1 MRRNIVIPAAVTAV
15 LLLVISGVRESRYTY
30 ETQPGGCVQVQG
42 GGFAGTIQ
50 AFVPVDL
57 LQYPGGMSMGTGTG
71 GGLLFWVDQ
80 GGPELELTAEFPD
93 RAVPVTVSLGELGG
107 TDGTPVFVPA
117 DENYYK
123 VWVDV
128 SAQVM
133 RTDVYRVDRR
143 TGIRELWNST
153 YATEE
158 VQAVPEAVPVET

>member
-42 GGFAGTIQ
+42 GGFAGR
-50 AFVPVDL
+50 
-57 LQYPGGMSMGTGTG
+57 QYPGGMAMGAG
-71 GGLLFWVDQ
+71 GGLLFWLDQ

-93 RAVPVTVSLGELGG
+93 KAVPVSISLGELGG
-107 TDGTPVFVPA
+107 MNGTPVFVPA

-128 SAQVM
+128 SAQVT

-143 TGIRELWNST
+143 TGARELWNST
-153 YATEE
+153 YATEDI
-158 VQAVPEAVPVET
+158 QAVPEAVPVET

>member
-1 MRRNIVIPAAVTAV
+1 MEAGQLDGKGLDLIDAMV
-15 LLLVISGVRESRYTY
+15 ES
-30 ETQPGGCVQVQG
+30 
-42 GGFAGTIQ
+42 
-50 AFVPVDL
+50 
-57 LQYPGGMSMGTGTG
+57 
-71 GGLLFWVDQ
+71 
-80 GGPELELTAEFPD
+80 
-93 RAVPVTVSLGELGG
+93 
-107 TDGTPVFVPA
+107 A

>member
-1 MRRNIVIPAAVTAV
+1 MKRNIVIPAAVTAV

-42 GGFAGTIQ
+42 GGFAGR
-50 AFVPVDL
+50 
-57 LQYPGGMSMGTGTG
+57 QYPGGMAMGAG
-71 GGLLFWVDQ
+71 GGLLFWLDQ

-93 RAVPVTVSLGELGG
+93 KAVPVSISLGELGG
-107 TDGTPVFVPA
+107 MNGTPVFVPA

-153 YATEE
+153 YATEDI
-158 VQAVPEAVPVET
+158 QAVPEAVPVET

>member
-42 GGFAGTIQ
+42 GGFAGR
-50 AFVPVDL
+50 
-57 LQYPGGMSMGTGTG
+57 QYPGGMSMGTG

-80 GGPELELTAEFPD
+80 GGP
-93 RAVPVTVSLGELGG
+93 VSISLGELGG
-107 TDGTPVFVPA
+107 MNGTPVFVPA

-128 SAQVM
+128 SAQVT

>member
-1 MRRNIVIPAAVTAV
+1 MKRNIVIPAAVTAV

-42 GGFAGTIQ
+42 GGFAGR
-50 AFVPVDL
+50 
-57 LQYPGGMSMGTGTG
+57 QYPGGMAMGAG
-71 GGLLFWVDQ
+71 GGLLFWLDQ

-93 RAVPVTVSLGELGG
+93 KAVPVSISLGELGG
-107 TDGTPVFVPA
+107 MNGTPVFVPA

-128 SAQVM
+128 SAQVT

-143 TGIRELWNST
+143 TGARELWNST
-153 YATEE
+153 YATEDI
-158 VQAVPEAVPVET
+158 QAVPAAVPVET

>member
-1 MRRNIVIPAAVTAV
+1 MKRNIVIPAAAVTAV
-15 LLLVISGVRESRYTY
+15 LLLAISGVRESRYTY

-42 GGFAGTIQ
+42 GGFAGR
-50 AFVPVDL
+50 
-57 LQYPGGMSMGTGTG
+57 QYPGGMSMGTGTG

-80 GGPELELTAEFPD
+80 GGPKLELTAEFPD

-107 TDGTPVFVPA
+107 TGGTPVFVPA

>member
-1 MRRNIVIPAAVTAV
+1 MKRNIVIPAAVTAV

-30 ETQPGGCVQVQG
+30 ETQPGGYVQVQG
-42 GGFAGTIQ
+42 GGFAGR
-50 AFVPVDL
+50 
-57 LQYPGGMSMGTGTG
+57 QYPGGMSMGTGTG

-153 YATEE
+153 YATGE

>member
-1 MRRNIVIPAAVTAV
+1 MKRNIVIPAAVTAV

-42 GGFAGTIQ
+42 GGFAGR
-50 AFVPVDL
+50 
-57 LQYPGGMSMGTGTG
+57 QYPGGMAMGAG
-71 GGLLFWVDQ
+71 GGLLFWLDQ

-93 RAVPVTVSLGELGG
+93 KAVPVSISLGELGG
-107 TDGTPVFVPA
+107 MNGTPVFVPA

-128 SAQVM
+128 SAQVT

>member
-1 MRRNIVIPAAVTAV
+1 MKRNIVIPAAVTAV

-42 GGFAGTIQ
+42 GGFAGR
-50 AFVPVDL
+50 
-57 LQYPGGMSMGTGTG
+57 QYPGGMSMGTGTG
-71 GGLLFWVDQ
+71 GGLLFW
-80 GGPELELTAEFPD
+80 AEFSD

>member
-1 MRRNIVIPAAVTAV
+1 MKRNIVIPAAVTAV

-42 GGFAGTIQ
+42 GGFAGR
-50 AFVPVDL
+50 
-57 LQYPGGMSMGTGTG
+57 QYPGGMAMGAG
-71 GGLLFWVDQ
+71 GGLLFWLDQ

-93 RAVPVTVSLGELGG
+93 KAVPVSISLGELGG
-107 TDGTPVFVPA
+107 MNGTPVFVPA

-128 SAQVM
+128 SAQVT

-153 YATEE
+153 YATEDI
-158 VQAVPEAVPVET
+158 QAVPEAVPVET

>member
-1 MRRNIVIPAAVTAV
+1 MKRNIVISAAVTAV

-30 ETQPGGCVQVQG
+30 ETQHGGCVQVQG
-42 GGFAGTIQ
+42 GGFAGR
-50 AFVPVDL
+50 
-57 LQYPGGMSMGTGTG
+57 QYPGGMSMGTGTG

-158 VQAVPEAVPVET
+158 VQAVPEAVPVEK

>member
-1 MRRNIVIPAAVTAV
+1 MKRNIVIPAAVTAV

-42 GGFAGTIQ
+42 GGFAGR
-50 AFVPVDL
+50 
-57 LQYPGGMSMGTGTG
+57 QYPGGMSMGAG
-71 GGLLFWVDQ
+71 GGLLFWLDQ

-93 RAVPVTVSLGELGG
+93 KAVPVSISLGELGG
-107 TDGTPVFVPA
+107 MNGTPVFVPA

-128 SAQVM
+128 SAQVT

-143 TGIRELWNST
+143 TGARELWNST
-153 YATEE
+153 YATEDI
-158 VQAVPEAVPVET
+158 QAVPEAVPVET

>member
-1 MRRNIVIPAAVTAV
+1 MKRNIVIPAAVTAV

-42 GGFAGTIQ
+42 GGFAGRE
-50 AFVPVDL
+50 
-57 LQYPGGMSMGTGTG
+57 YPGGMAMGAG
-71 GGLLFWVDQ
+71 GGLLFWLDQ

-93 RAVPVTVSLGELGG
+93 KAVPVSISLGELGG
-107 TDGTPVFVPA
+107 MNGTPVFVPA

-128 SAQVM
+128 SAQVT

-143 TGIRELWNST
+143 TGARELWNST
-153 YATEE
+153 YATEDI
-158 VQAVPEAVPVET
+158 QAVPEAVPVET

>member
-1 MRRNIVIPAAVTAV
+1 MKRSIVIPAAVTAV

-42 GGFAGTIQ
+42 GGFAGR
-50 AFVPVDL
+50 
-57 LQYPGGMSMGTGTG
+57 QYPGGMAMGAG
-71 GGLLFWVDQ
+71 GGLLFWLDQ

-93 RAVPVTVSLGELGG
+93 KAVPVSISLGELGG
-107 TDGTPVFVPA
+107 MNGTPVFVPA

-128 SAQVM
+128 SAQVT

-143 TGIRELWNST
+143 TGARELWNST
-153 YATEE
+153 YATEDI
-158 VQAVPEAVPVET
+158 QAVPEAVPVET

>member
-1 MRRNIVIPAAVTAV
+1 MKRNIVIPAAVTAV

-42 GGFAGTIQ
+42 GGFAGR
-50 AFVPVDL
+50 
-57 LQYPGGMSMGTGTG
+57 QYPGGMAMGAG
-71 GGLLFWVDQ
+71 GGLLFWLDQ

-93 RAVPVTVSLGELGG
+93 KAVPVSISLGELGG
-107 TDGTPVFVPA
+107 MNGTPVFVPA

-128 SAQVM
+128 SAQVT

-143 TGIRELWNST
+143 TGARELWNST
-153 YATEE
+153 YATEDI
-158 VQAVPEAVPVET
+158 QAVPEAVPVETYEEI

>member
-1 MRRNIVIPAAVTAV
+1 MKRNIVIPAAVTAV

-42 GGFAGTIQ
+42 GGFAGR
-50 AFVPVDL
+50 
-57 LQYPGGMSMGTGTG
+57 QYPGGMAMGAG
-71 GGLLFWVDQ
+71 GGLLFWLDQ

-93 RAVPVTVSLGELGG
+93 KAVPVSISLGELGG
-107 TDGTPVFVPA
+107 MNGTPVFVPA

-128 SAQVM
+128 SAQVT

-143 TGIRELWNST
+143 TGARELWNST

-158 VQAVPEAVPVET
+158 VQAVPEAVPVEK

>member
-1 MRRNIVIPAAVTAV
+1 MKRNIVIPAAVTAV

-42 GGFAGTIQ
+42 GGFAGR
-50 AFVPVDL
+50 
-57 LQYPGGMSMGTGTG
+57 QYPGGMAMGAG
-71 GGLLFWVDQ
+71 GGLLFWLDQ

-93 RAVPVTVSLGELGG
+93 KAVPVSISLGELGG
-107 TDGTPVFVPA
+107 MNGTPVFIPA

-128 SAQVM
+128 SAQVT

-143 TGIRELWNST
+143 TGARELWNST
-153 YATEE
+153 YATEDI
-158 VQAVPEAVPVET
+158 QAVPEAVPVET

>member
-1 MRRNIVIPAAVTAV
+1 MKRNIVIPAAVTAV

-42 GGFAGTIQ
+42 GGFAGR
-50 AFVPVDL
+50 
-57 LQYPGGMSMGTGTG
+57 QYPGGMAMGAG
-71 GGLLFWVDQ
+71 GGLLFWLDQ

-93 RAVPVTVSLGELGG
+93 KAVPVSIPLGELGG
-107 TDGTPVFVPA
+107 MDGTPVFVPA

-128 SAQVM
+128 SAQVT

-143 TGIRELWNST
+143 TGARELWNST
-153 YATEE
+153 YATEDI
-158 VQAVPEAVPVET
+158 QAVPEAVPVET

>member
-1 MRRNIVIPAAVTAV
+1 MKRNIVIPAAVTAV

-42 GGFAGTIQ
+42 GGFAGR
-50 AFVPVDL
+50 
-57 LQYPGGMSMGTGTG
+57 QYPGGMAVGAG
-71 GGLLFWVDQ
+71 GGLLFWLDQ

-93 RAVPVTVSLGELGG
+93 KAVPVSISLGELGG
-107 TDGTPVFVPA
+107 MNGTPVFVPA

-128 SAQVM
+128 SAQVT

-143 TGIRELWNST
+143 TGARELWNST
-153 YATEE
+153 YATEDI
-158 VQAVPEAVPVET
+158 QAVPEAVPVET

>member
-1 MRRNIVIPAAVTAV
+1 MKRNIVIPAAVTAV

-42 GGFAGTIQ
+42 GGFAGR
-50 AFVPVDL
+50 
-57 LQYPGGMSMGTGTG
+57 QYPGGMAMGAG
-71 GGLLFWVDQ
+71 GGLLFWLDQ

-93 RAVPVTVSLGELGG
+93 KAVPVSISLGELGG
-107 TDGTPVFVPA
+107 MNGTPVFVPA

-128 SAQVM
+128 SAQVT

-143 TGIRELWNST
+143 TGARELWNST